1 VPHTFPEV
9 AFQTGEIVDP
19 DALTGT
25 FQEIAGKLSGRLNEH
40 DISTDT
46 KTKLAVQDEAYYD
59 AHQIKRAASPGFND
73 AARNAASHFYADL
86 DGDDVAGDD
95 AVAEVADTEGWQ
107 ALIDLNGTQDM
118 SLTLTTGED
127 TLVMFAMAQHFGW
140 KGQDEDKAVEIN
152 SPLRLQYAL
161 RVDGALLDDT
171 ITGAAVYPDPPA
183 QQWYR
188 ATPAVTTAPPS
199 DDFDYR
205 HIQYIQGTIG
215 ISCAAHPTRLTR
227 SLPVVAGSHTVEL
240 VARRLPAANYKVDN
254 SYEGA
259 TVQVFNRRLF
269 VLRIKGISPHTGDA
283 ASVDIS
289 AFEDGQIVT
298 AAQVVADGFV
308 KLSTP
313 ANALT
318 NGNLERGAL
327 RNEHLPSVVYGPA
340 AQPITPGSPTTIFS
354 GEYPGYGINS
364 AAWTVISDG
373 VGQDLAINGPA
384 STGNEWNLATYPG
397 LFVVMANVE
406 VASLVW
412 NPQDDDIRGILIL
425 ALRVTNA
432 AGTVRVLGETEV
444 CINTH
449 NPDPEASTPTMRPIQ
464 TDAPLMWV
472 VDSTQLSAAN
482 RHITRVEVVGA
493 VWDGQLGPVAG
504 PGSQIDARTQR
515 GMIYAFALKGVYL

>member
-1 VPHTFPEV
+1 MPHTFPEV
-9 AFQTGEIVDP
+9 AFQVGEIVDP
-19 DALTGT
+19 DALTGV
-25 FQEIAGKLSGRLNEH
+25 FQEVAGKLAGRLNEH
-40 DISTDT
+40 DISEDT

-59 AHQIKRAASPGFND
+59 AHQIVRAASPGFNV
-73 AARNAASHFYADL
+73 AARNAANHFYADI
-86 DGDDVAGDD
+86 DGDAVAGDD
-95 AVAEVADTEGWQ
+95 AVASVADTEGWQ
-107 ALIDLNGTQDM
+107 SLVDLGGTQDM

-140 KGQDEDKAVEIN
+140 KGADEDVAAMIN

-161 RVDGALLDDT
+161 RVDGTLLDDT
-171 ITGAAVYPDPPA
+171 ITGASVYPDPPP

-188 ATPAVTTAPPS
+188 ATTAVAR
-199 DDFDYR
+199 DFDYR
-205 HIQYIQGTIG
+205 HIQNLTGTTG
-215 ISCAAHPTRLTR
+215 ISCSAHPTRLTR

-254 SYEGA
+254 SYDGS

-283 ASVDIS
+283 VSVNIS
-289 AFEDGQIVT
+289 AFEDGQVVT

-318 NGNLERGAL
+318 NGNLERGVFRA
-327 RNEHLPSVVYGPA
+327 EHIPSVVYGPK
-340 AQPITPGSPTTIFS
+340 AQPITPGSPTTIFN

-373 VGQDLAINGPA
+373 GGQDLAITGPA
-384 STGNEWNLATYPG
+384 GEWDLATYPG
-397 LFVVMANVE
+397 LFVVMANIE
-406 VASLVW
+406 VNSLMW
-412 NPQDDDIRGILIL
+412 NPQDSDIRGILIL

-432 AGTVRVLGETEV
+432 AGTVRILAETEV

-449 NPDPEASTPTMRPIQ
+449 NPDPESGVNVMRAIQ

-472 VDSTQLSAAN
+472 VDSTQLSVAN
-482 RHITRVEVVGA
+482 RHITRVEVVGT
-493 VWDGQLGPVAG
+493 VWDGQFGPVAAAG
-504 PGSQIDARTQR
+504 VQLDARTQR